1 MMGLSGMILKKK
13 EKFNFDKIIYDIRYA
28 ANEAGIIC
36 LDGMEFE
43 KNDNG
48 TYEFVTF
55 VLKDTEGDTDNQFI
69 MYVYNDVNNMID
81 GMFNFIDEKSNYQQ
95 CINIENF
102 RSCKM
107 LLNFIYEYMKLNL
120 DDIFYDE
127 LKWHYT
133 FSDIEKIAKSEK
145 FDSEWCYKNPRE

>member
-1 MMGLSGMILKKK
+1 MGLSGMLLKKK
-13 EKFNFDKIIYDIRYA
+13 EKFDFDKLIYDIIYA
-28 ANEAGIIC
+28 ANEASIIC

-43 KNDNG
+43 KNDNV

-69 MYVYNDVNNMID
+69 MYVYNDVNSMID
-81 GMFNFIDEKSNYQQ
+81 GTFNFIDEKNNYQQ
-95 CINIENF
+95 CINIEDF

-107 LLNFIYEYMKLNL
+107 LFNFIYEYMKLNL

-133 FSDIEKIAKSEK
+133 FRDVEKIAKSEK

>member
-1 MMGLSGMILKKK
+1 MGLSGILLKKK
-13 EKFNFDKIIYDIRYA
+13 EKFDFDKLIYDIRYA
-28 ANEAGIIC
+28 ANEASIIC

-69 MYVYNDVNNMID
+69 MYVYNDVNNMVD
-81 GMFNFIDEKSNYQQ
+81 GVFNFIDEKNNYQQ
-95 CINIENF
+95 CINIEDF
-102 RSCKM
+102 RSCEM

-133 FSDIEKIAKSEK
+133 FRDIEKIVKSEK
-145 FDSEWCYKNPRE
+145 LDSEWCYKNPRE